1 MRKSSDKSLRPNEK
15 GHIHKKNWSATPIKV
30 ALVFPNTYY
39 LGMSNLGFQTIYRE
53 INSRT
58 DALCERVFL
67 PDSPRQRVESLES
80 GRGLKEFDLVGFSIS
95 FEPDYLNLLKILS
108 HSGIPLFSRER
119 GSKYPLLFAG
129 GPAVTANPEPLGDF
143 MDLFL
148 MGEGEELIHEF
159 LDHFSEKNQHPVG
172 VIHEAPLQR
181 IDGIYLPGIKNPTQR
196 RTLLNFSSHAPADT
210 QIFTSDTEFSNTYLI
225 ELLRGCPWQC
235 RFCLA
240 GFLYL
245 PARSLDLDVA
255 IHSIEKNLNHT
266 RKIGLVGATVTE
278 YQHIDPLC
286 DYLLSQEEI
295 TVGVSSL
302 RVNTTSEK
310 IIRMLVHGRQR
321 TMTIAPEAGSERLR
335 RIINKDMSDEM
346 ILELAQKATHLGIRN
361 LKFYFMVGIPYEAE
375 EDYQDLVRLFKQIKA
390 RVKKGTGLAATFQP
404 FVPKAHTPFQ
414 REGMASDKVLEN
426 RIAFLKKQL
435 SPLGVEVR
443 AGSIREA
450 KLEGLL
456 ARGGREVGRLLLKA
470 LEHGDNFAA
479 INRAAKELQ
488 FDLEGPLG
496 RWADDKP
503 LPWASVA
510 TGVKPDYLVKE
521 ADRGREGKITKGCP
535 PESVECHR
543 CGVC

>member
-1 MRKSSDKSLRPNEK
+1 MHKSPYKFRPNEQ
-15 GHIHKKNWSATPIKV
+15 GHIHKKNWSAIPIKV
-30 ALVFPNTYY
+30 ALVFPNTYF

-53 INSRT
+53 INSRA

-67 PDSPRQRVESLES
+67 PDSPQQRVESVES
-80 GRGLKEFDLVGFSIS
+80 GRGLKEFDLVGFSVS

-108 HSGIPLFSRER
+108 HSGIPLIASER
-119 GSKYPLLFAG
+119 NASYPVIFAG

-159 LDHFSEKNQHPVG
+159 LDHFSENNFVG
-172 VIHEAPLQR
+172 PIHESALQG
-181 IDGIYLPGIKNPTQR
+181 IDGIYLPGTQNPTQR
-196 RTLLNFSSHAPADT
+196 RTLLNFASHAPADT
-210 QIFTSDTEFSNTYLI
+210 QIFTENTEFSNTYLI

-240 GFLYL
+240 GYLYL
-245 PARSLDLDVA
+245 PARSLNLDVA
-255 IHSIEKNLNHT
+255 IRSIEKNLNHT

-278 YQHIDPLC
+278 YRHIDLLC
-286 DYLLSQEEI
+286 DYLLSLEDI

-361 LKFYFMVGIPYEAE
+361 LKFYFMVGIPYEVE
-375 EDYQDLVRLFKQIKA
+375 EDYQDLVRLFQKIKA

-414 REGMASDKVLEN
+414 REGMASDKVLES
-426 RIAFLKKQL
+426 RIAFLKKKL

-488 FDLEGPLG
+488 FDLEGLLG
-496 RWADDKP
+496 RWVDDKP

-510 TGVKPDYLVKE
+510 TGVKPDYLLKE

-535 PESVECHR
+535 PETVECHR